1 MKHATYKLNIE
12 ASGVN
17 PKSLDS
23 CIDFVRTISTTLKT
37 EIRSANA
44 YITGSKKTVGMLC
57 TKANIVLD
65 VWNDGAILN
74 LLAFKKIPYVKI
86 TKAFYFY
93 IKPSNGLKTTFNSP
107 KNQDKIINMKSW
119 T

>member
-1 MKHATYKLNIE
+1 MKHKTYKLNIE

-17 PKSLDS
+17 SKSLDS

-37 EIRSANA
+37 EIKSINA
-44 YITGSKKTVGMLC
+44 YITGSKKTVSMLC

-86 TKAFYFY
+86 AKAFYFY
-93 IKPSNGLKTTFNSP
+93 IKPPNSLRGTFSSP
-107 KNQDKIINMKSW
+107 RNQDKLINMKPW
-119 T
+119 I